1 MKGNFIPRG
10 IIPALVTP
18 LKNSE
23 EVDLIGLKKLI
34 RYQLDNGVHG
44 IFVSG
49 STGEFYALSLEEKQK
64 LIETTMDVVNGKV
77 PVYAGTNA
85 ITTKE
90 SIQLTKMAESCG
102 VDAVSILTPMFISPS
117 ANELYDHYKTIALNT
132 DLPIVLYNNAPR
144 TGVGI
149 PVDTCV
155 RLATDCSNIIGIKDS
170 SGDFTLTGEYIRRTR
185 HLPHFH
191 VLQGRDTQI
200 LSGLVY
206 GATGAIA
213 ATANVAPALV
223 VEIYEK
229 YQNGDLAGALEAQY
243 ALAPLRIAFSLG
255 TFPAVIKEALQ
266 MIGIPVGATTAPCGP
281 LNEVEKNQLH
291 TVLVGMK
298 LIQ

>member
-1 MKGNFIPRG
+1 MRNSFVPRG

-18 LKNSE
+18 LKSSE
-23 EVDLIGLKKLI
+23 EVDLVGLKKLI

-44 IFVSG
+44 IFVIG
-49 STGEFYALSLEEKQK
+49 STGEFYALSMDQKKK
-64 LIETTMDVVNGKV
+64 LIEVTMEEVNGKV
-77 PVYAGTNA
+77 PVYAGTNG

-90 SIQLTKMAESCG
+90 SIELTKMAESCG

-117 ANELYDHYKTIALNT
+117 ANELYEHYRTIARAT
-132 DLPIVLYNNAPR
+132 ELPIVLYNNAPR
-144 TGVGI
+144 TGVSI
-149 PVDTCV
+149 PVEACV
-155 RLATDCSNIIGIKDS
+155 RLATDCENIIGIKDS

-229 YQNGDLAGALEAQY
+229 YQQGDLPGALEAQY

-255 TFPAVIKEALQ
+255 TFPAVIKEALA
-266 MIGIPVGATTAPCGP
+266 MIGIPAGATSAPCGP
-281 LNEVEKNQLH
+281 LNESERAQLR
-291 TVLVGMK
+291 TVLVGMN